1 MKTKILFIC
10 KKRKTYGN
18 GPYTQIV
25 SSGLLNSAKF
35 VNDMLVDNGIDSHII
50 EVIDNNCIDREV
62 AHYKPTHVI
71 IEALWVVPSK
81 FEVLTKLHPNVK
93 WIIRLHSEIPFIAN
107 EGIAME
113 WIFAYQQYKNV
124 VVSVNS
130 PRILREMNPLL
141 GEKLLY
147 LPNFYPVRKKNH
159 FPFHTEEQKCDD
171 IIDIGCFGAVR
182 PLKNHLIQ
190 AVSAIE
196 FAERIGKKL
205 RFHINV
211 TRIENNGDPVLKNI
225 RNLFAN
231 VDHELVEHTWM
242 NHHEFLKVI
251 RTMDLCMQVSFS
263 ETFNIVTADAVN
275 MNVPVITSHEI
286 KWLPSIYK
294 ANPTN
299 SKDIVRKLKVAWFLK
314 FFRVQW
320 INKLFLKWYS
330 INSES
335 IWLANFLDIKC
346 CDCNCD
352 CQNDCN
358 CGCKCK

>member
-35 VNDMLVDNGIDSHII
+35 VNDMLVENGIDSHII

-130 PRILREMNPLL
+130 PRILKEMNPLL
-141 GEKLLY
+141 KEKLLY

-159 FPFHTEEQKCDD
+159 FPFQTEEQKCDD

-196 FAERIGKKL
+196 FAQSIGKKL

-225 RNLFAN
+225 RSLFAN
-231 VDHELVEHTWM
+231 VDHELIEHDWM

-275 MNVPVITSHEI
+275 MNVPVIASHEI
-286 KWLPSIYK
+286 SWLPSIYK
-294 ANPTN
+294 ANPTS
-299 SKDIVRKLKVAWFLK
+299 SKDIIRKLKLTWFLK
-314 FFRVQW
+314 LFRVQW
-320 INKLFLKWYS
+320 INKMFLKWYS
-330 INSES
+330 TKSES
-335 IWLANFLDIKC
+335 VWLANFLEINC
-346 CDCNCD
+346 CDCE
-352 CQNDCN
+352 NDCH
-358 CGCKCK
+358 CGCNCK